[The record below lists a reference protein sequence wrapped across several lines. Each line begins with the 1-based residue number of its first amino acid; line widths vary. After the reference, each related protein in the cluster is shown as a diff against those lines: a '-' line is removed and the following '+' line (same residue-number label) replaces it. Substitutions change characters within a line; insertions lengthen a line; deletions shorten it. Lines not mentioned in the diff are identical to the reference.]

1 MFFEFICVGG
11 EAGQL
16 EYSLN
21 KEKEK
26 DKEKDKDKDKMNETE
41 ILVKKN
47 SNLIDKQVTIL
58 N

>member
-21 KEKEK
+21 KEK